1 MIKHLVMWKLKDLAE
16 GATKE
21 QNARKMKADLE
32 ALKDK
37 IPQVRKIEVGL
48 NFLPSDA
55 AYDVALYSEFESEED
70 LALYQKHPDHRSVGA
85 FVEKIRESRVVVDY
99 KTN

>member
-1 MIKHLVMWKLKDLAE
+1 MIKHLVMWKLKDFAE

-21 QNARKMKADLE
+21 QNAKKMKTDLE
-32 ALKDK
+32 ALKNK
-37 IPQVRKIEVGL
+37 IPQIRHIEVGV

-55 AYDVALYSEFESEED
+55 AYDVALYSEFATEED
-70 LALYQKHPDHRSVGA
+70 LALYQKHPEHKSVGA
-85 FVEKIRESRVVVDY
+85 FVEKVRESRVVVDY